1 MLKLLKELKKDA
13 EKTDIRTIGIL
24 TITLGF
30 ISLFMC
36 IVNIVTKSSVM
47 VAITGVMSAWFII
60 NYLVYKK
67 WKSFSALSI
76 NTLTAVAVMM
86 MYFVVTGGK
95 DGFSIVWLLLVPPIG
110 IFFYRLFYGG
120 GCSILMGI
128 ITAVYMWSPLHELG
142 YAYSDTY
149 LLRFPMVYF
158 FETIVCIYINY
169 TLWKVRKKQDD
180 LIVMA
185 QQANNTK
192 SDFLANMSH
201 EIRTPLN
208 SVVGMCELILRES
221 DISDTVRDYCFN
233 IQNSGRS
240 LLSIINDIL
249 DFSKIESGKMELISE
264 EFNIASTLNDVINMA
279 ITRKGDK
286 PIEIIVKCDPDI
298 PVGLVGDELRIRQ
311 VMINL
316 VTNAIKFTNRGCV
329 VIRVSQTK
337 HDYGINLSVS
347 VADTGIGISPE
358 GLEKL
363 FNSFQQINTK
373 KNRSVEGAGLGLAI
387 SRNLITSMGGFI
399 NVSSVEGSGSE
410 FRFVVPLKVSNSDPF
425 VSIKEPE
432 KIHAAC
438 YIDMTK
444 FEMPRVTKEY
454 AALISELRTELNTD
468 FEMFDCIAALRR
480 AVSEKKYTHLFTGR
494 EEYTANR
501 DFLEGL
507 SGDTEVVVVQDRLNA
522 IELPSRMKCIFKPF
536 YVMTAV
542 SVFNNEKLLANIN
555 ERRSSNVRFV
565 APKARVLIVDDNII
579 NLKVAVGL
587 MRPYHMQVLT
597 VDSGRAAI
605 SMLRSKDIHIV
616 FMDHMMPEMDGI
628 EATKAIRSM
637 EGTYYKNLPI
647 IALTANA
654 VNGVR
659 DMYIEAGL
667 NDFIAKPIELSA
679 LDRVLKTWLPRELI
693 QAPSPRSERVPAKE
707 RRKTEKPKEPPK
719 EKPSIQSELL
729 SSETGVFYTGGD
741 MDAYNEILEV
751 YVRKAPEKHAQI
763 QQLFNEKSW
772 KNYVIEVHA
781 LKSSSLT
788 IGSKPLSE
796 LAKEL
801 ELAGKA
807 GNYSLIEEKNSAML
821 DMYLKVAELGR
832 NYLNIAAPTVE
843 EAPAEPD
850 KSSLTQITAE
860 KAGEFIEKIKSACEM
875 FDGDEVAKI
884 CEEASQYAVG
894 DIALRPLFDGVKADV
909 DDFEYDSA
917 AEKAAAI
924 SEKIKM

>member
-1 MLKLLKELKKDA
+1 MLDFIKELKHDA
-13 EKTDIRTIGIL
+13 ENTDGKTIGLL
-24 TITLGF
+24 TISVGF

-36 IVNIVTKSSVM
+36 VLNLITHSYKM
-47 VAITGVMSAWFII
+47 AAITGALGAWCII
-60 NYLVYKK
+60 NFIVYKK
-67 WKSFSALSI
+67 TKSFAAISI
-76 NTLTAVAVMM
+76 NTLTAIGVMM

-110 IFFYRLFYGG
+110 IFFYKLLYGG
-120 GCSILMGI
+120 VFSILLCI
-128 ITAVYMWSPLHELG
+128 LTAAYMWSPLHELG

-149 LLRFPMVYF
+149 LLRFPIVYLF
-158 FETIVCIYINY
+158 DTIVCIYINY
-169 TLWKVRKKQDD
+169 TLLKFRQRQAS
-180 LIVMA
+180 LIDME
-185 QQANNTK
+185 QQASSTK

-208 SVVGMCELILRES
+208 SVIGMCELILREN

-249 DFSKIESGKMELISE
+249 DFSKIESGKMELITE
-264 EFNIASTLNDVINMA
+264 DFNIASTLNDVINMA
-279 ITRKGDK
+279 LTRKSDK

-298 PVGLVGDELRIRQ
+298 PVGLLGDELRIRQ

-347 VADTGIGISPE
+347 VSDTGIGITPE

-363 FNSFQQINTK
+363 FNSFQQVNTK
-373 KNRSVEGAGLGLAI
+373 KNRSVEGTGLGLAI

-399 NVSSVEGSGSE
+399 NVSSVYGSGSE
-410 FRFVVPLKVSNSDPF
+410 FRFVVPLKVSNPAPF

-438 YIDMTK
+438 FIDMTK
-444 FEMPRVTKEY
+444 FTMPRVYKEY
-454 AALISELRTELNTD
+454 ASLISELRTELNTD
-468 FEMFDCIAALRR
+468 FEMFDSIAALQR
-480 AVSEKKYTHLFTGR
+480 AVSEKKYTHIFAER
-494 EEYTANR
+494 EEYSTNCK
-501 DFLEGL
+501 FFEGL
-507 SGDTEVVVVQDRLNA
+507 PDETEVIVVQDRLNA
-522 IELPSRMKCIFKPF
+522 IELPSKIKCIFKPF
-536 YVMTAV
+536 YVMTAA
-542 SVFNNEKLLANIN
+542 SVFNNEKMLANIN
-555 ERRSSNVRFV
+555 ERRNSTIRFV
-565 APKARVLIVDDNII
+565 APKARVLVVDDNVI

-597 VDSGRAAI
+597 VDSGQAAI
-605 SMLRSKDIHIV
+605 SMLRSKDIDIV

-637 EGTYYKNLPI
+637 EGSYYKNLPI

-667 NDFIAKPIELSA
+667 NDFIAKPIELST
-679 LDRVLKTWLPRELI
+679 LDRVLKTWLPRELL
-693 QAPSPRSERVPAKE
+693 QTPSPRSERAPVKE
-707 RRKTEKPKEPPK
+707 RRSTDKPK
-719 EKPSIQSELL
+719 EKPKAGNELL
-729 SSETGVFYTGGD
+729 SADIGMNYTGGD
-741 MDAYNEILEV
+741 VDAYNEILEV
-751 YVRKAPEKHAQI
+751 YVRKAQEKHDYI

-788 IGSKPLSE
+788 VGSKPLSE

-807 GNYSLIEEKNSAML
+807 ENYSLIEEKNGAML
-821 DMYLKVAELGR
+821 EMYTQVAQLGRQYLKLDDKPA
-832 NYLNIAAPTVE
+832 E
-843 EAPAEPD
+843 EAPAAPD
-850 KSSLTQITAE
+850 IEALTAITAE
-860 KAGEFIEKIKSACEM
+860 KAGEFIERIKSACEM
-875 FDGDEVAKI
+875 FDGDEVSKI
-884 CEEASQYAVG
+884 CDEVSQYAVG
-894 DIALRPLFDGVKADV
+894 DIALKPLFDAVKSDT

-917 AEKAAAI
+917 VEKAAAI
-924 SEKIKM
+924 YDKIKS

>member
-1 MLKLLKELKKDA
+1 MFEFLKDIKRDSDN
-13 EKTDIRTIGIL
+13 TDSTTIGLIA
-24 TITLGF
+24 ITVGF

-36 IVNIVTKSSVM
+36 VLNLITKSFEM
-47 VAITGVMSAWFII
+47 VVITGVLGAWCII
-60 NYLVYKK
+60 NYLVYRKI
-67 WKSFSALSI
+67 KSFAVISI
-76 NTLTAVAVMM
+76 STLPIIGVMM

-95 DGFSIVWLLLVPPIG
+95 DGFSIMWLLLVPPIG
-110 IFFYRLFYGG
+110 IFFYKLLYGG
-120 GCSILMGI
+120 SFSILLGI
-128 ITAVYMWSPLHELG
+128 LTAVYMWSPLHELG

-149 LLRFPMVYF
+149 LLRFPIVYF
-158 FETIVCIYINY
+158 FDTVVCIYINY
-169 TLWKVRKKQDD
+169 TLLEYRKRQVS
-180 LIVMA
+180 LLEMA
-185 QQANNTK
+185 QQASSTK
-192 SDFLANMSH
+192 GDFLANMSH

-208 SVVGMCELILRES
+208 AVVGMCELILREN
-221 DISDTVRDYCFN
+221 DISDTVRDYCFS

-249 DFSKIESGKMELISE
+249 DFSKIESGKMELIME

-279 ITRKGDK
+279 LTRKSDK

-298 PVGLVGDELRIRQ
+298 PVGLIGDELRIRQ

-363 FNSFQQINTK
+363 FNSFQQVNTK

-387 SRNLITSMGGFI
+387 SRNLVTSMGGFI
-399 NVSSVEGSGSE
+399 NVSSVSGSGSE
-410 FRFVVPLKVSNSDPF
+410 FRFVVPLKVSDNKPF
-425 VSIKEPE
+425 VSIREPE

-438 YIDMTK
+438 FIDMTK
-444 FEMPRVTKEY
+444 FAMPKVAKEY
-454 AALISELRTELNTD
+454 ASLIADLKASLNAD
-468 FEMFDCIAALRR
+468 FEMFDSLAALKR

-494 EEYTANR
+494 EEYIANR
-501 DFLEGL
+501 GFIEGL
-507 SGDTEVVVVQDRLNA
+507 SADTDVIVVQDRLNA
-522 IELPSRMKCIFKPF
+522 IELPPNMKCIYKPF
-536 YVMTAV
+536 YIMTAA
-542 SVFNNEKLLANIN
+542 SVFNNEKLLLNIN
-555 ERRSSNVRFV
+555 ERRNSTVRFV

-605 SMLRSKDIHIV
+605 SMLRSKDIDIV

-628 EATKAIRSM
+628 EATHEIRSM
-637 EGTYYKNLPI
+637 EGSYYKNLPI

-679 LDRVLKTWLPRELI
+679 LDRVLKTWLPREMI
-693 QAPSPRSERVPAKE
+693 QAPSSRSERRSSGE
-707 RRKTEKPKEPPK
+707 RRKTEKPKEKAAP
-719 EKPSIQSELL
+719 ESELL

-741 MDAYNEILEV
+741 IDAYNEILEV
-751 YVRKAPEKHAQI
+751 YVSKANEKHDYI
-763 QQLFNEKSW
+763 LKLFNEKSW

-788 IGSKPLSE
+788 VGSKPLSE

-821 DMYLKVAELGR
+821 EMYMQVAELGR
-832 NYLNIAAPTVE
+832 KYLNIAAPPAAET
-843 EAPAEPD
+843 PAEPD
-850 KSSLTQITAE
+850 KSSLTAITAE

-875 FDGDEVAKI
+875 FDGDEVSKI
-884 CEEASQYAVG
+884 CAEASLYAVG
-894 DIALRPLFDGVKADV
+894 DIALKPLFDAVKADI
-909 DDFEYDSA
+909 DDFEYDRA

-924 SEKIKM
+924 YDKIKE